1 MVLISVLIST
11 SKFKLRLSD
20 AATQIQSMVAWFRF
34 YYRAFC
40 EKRVFDLRINLCF
53 FFLEIL
59 MFSF

>member
-20 AATQIQSMVAWFRF
+20 AATQIQSMVARFRF

-53 FFLEIL
+53 FF
-59 MFSF
+59 S